1 MSKQTNDALFLF
13 SMALN
18 HSSTERVL
26 LHRFTLAAK
35 AVFFTMLWSTYFAT
49 FPISDLA
56 GLISRHVGE
65 LLKFGL
71 WSFKVMKASRLAMVS
86 ILSANSN
93 LSAIVFASSLIFAS
107 WRFSAFLY
115 PLCMFLFRSSL
126 YSLGFF
132 CIHWELFVFIG
143 LQIA

>member
-93 LSAIVFASSLIFAS
+93 LSVRDRFCLLIDL
-107 WRFSAFLY
+107 RFLAL
-115 PLCMFLFRSSL
+115 
-126 YSLGFF
+126 LGFLVSLM
-132 CIHWELFVFIG
+132 CVLV
-143 LQIA
+143 